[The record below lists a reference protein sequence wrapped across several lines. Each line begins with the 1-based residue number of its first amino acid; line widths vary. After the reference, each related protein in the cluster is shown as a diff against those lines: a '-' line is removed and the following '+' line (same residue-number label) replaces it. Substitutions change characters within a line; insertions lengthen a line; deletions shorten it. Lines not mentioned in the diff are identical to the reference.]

1 MIKRSFDTLA
11 ASVALVVLSPILVL
25 VAIAIR
31 VESRGPVLHRAVR
44 VGRHRVPFT
53 LLKFRSMR
61 VGSDAG
67 PAITASG
74 DSRITRS
81 GRVCRKLKLDE
92 LPQLWNVIRGDM
104 SLVGPRPED
113 PRYVLLYSDEQ
124 LRLLDWRPGI
134 TSPASVTYRDEEG
147 VLADAVARGLSLE
160 EAYREVLNSK
170 LAIEL
175 AYFPT
180 ATLGSDIR
188 WMLRTI
194 AAIAR

>member
-1 MIKRSFDTLA
+1 
-11 ASVALVVLSPILVL
+11 
-25 VAIAIR
+25 
-31 VESRGPVLHRAVR
+31 
-44 VGRHRVPFT
+44 
-53 LLKFRSMR
+53 
-61 VGSDAG
+61 
-67 PAITASG
+67 
-74 DSRITRS
+74 
-81 GRVCRKLKLDE
+81 
-92 LPQLWNVIRGDM
+92 M